1 MVKEKQRYFMHGDP
15 YKYSPGVGT
24 YEHGFIV
31 GHRAK
36 NNPPA
41 MYKKEHAA
49 TSEYCLGFNDGAKQ
63 ARLEK
68 LLTSG

>member
-1 MVKEKQRYFMHGDP
+1 MVKEKQRYFRHGDP
-15 YKYSPGVGT
+15 YKHSLSIGT
-24 YEHGFIV
+24 YEHGFIL
-31 GHRAK
+31 GYQAK
-36 NNPPA
+36 SNPPA

-49 TSEYCLGFNDGAKQ
+49 ISEYCLGFNDGVKQ